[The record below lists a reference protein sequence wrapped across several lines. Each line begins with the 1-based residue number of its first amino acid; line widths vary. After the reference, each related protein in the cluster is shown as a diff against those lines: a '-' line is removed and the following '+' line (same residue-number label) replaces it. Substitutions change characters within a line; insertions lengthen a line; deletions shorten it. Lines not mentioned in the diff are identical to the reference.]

1 MATLKRQ
8 GEEEPERINIDEDFE
23 VLYWT
28 KRFGVSRD
36 QLKAA
41 IAKAGPKVADVRA
54 ALGK

>member
-1 MATLKRQ
+1 MATLKRP
-8 GEEEPERINIDEDFE
+8 GTEEPERININEDFE

-41 IAKAGPKVADVRA
+41 IAKAGPKVDDVRA